1 MIRVPPKSKRTDTLF
16 PDTTRFRSRIEER
29 VRVLPAGNAIPAEL
43 YTLLDQRGQ
52 CRTSACAAYVLA
64 DGRVALV
71 SRASGVGFFARDAKS
86 GEWTEDYAAARL
98 ARQPDRP
105 ASDLETAPIEV
116 RPVTRRQLFVDGK
129 PVGDALDRKSTR
141 LNSSH

>member
-86 GEWTEDYAAARL
+86 GEWPADYVAPRLAPPPDRTASALPPSPIQARPAARPE
-98 ARQPDRP
+98 AGR
-105 ASDLETAPIEV
+105 
-116 RPVTRRQLFVDGK
+116 
-129 PVGDALDRKSTR
+129 VGITWVL
-141 LNSSH
+141 